1 MKTVHIGSWLHV
13 CPSRIKLLQANIN
26 YTKVHFFDQSPL
38 LVSTTLKKLEGRLD
52 SSNFIRVNRK
62 FLVNTAFVKNYRIT
76 RDKDYVELRDG
87 SLISPS
93 RRGKYVLREYFTSKI
108 N

>member
-1 MKTVHIGSWLHV
+1 
-13 CPSRIKLLQANIN
+13 LQANIN

-38 LVSTTLKKLEGRLD
+38 LVSTTLNKLEGRLD
-52 SSNFIRVNRK
+52 STNFIRVNRK

-87 SLISPS
+87 SVISPS
-93 RRGKYVLREYFTSKI
+93 RRGKMILRAFFNPEVNVNIDSQ
-108 N
+108 